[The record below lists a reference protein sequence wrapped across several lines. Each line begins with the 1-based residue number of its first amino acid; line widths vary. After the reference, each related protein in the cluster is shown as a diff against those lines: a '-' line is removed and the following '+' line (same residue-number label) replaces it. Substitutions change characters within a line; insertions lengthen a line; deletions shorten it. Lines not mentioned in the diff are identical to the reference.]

1 MTRIALLR
9 QMLRSFFMR
18 CRPSDSLVLVTD
30 LFYAAINFK
39 NFAVF
44 IIVIIIIII
53 IIVVIIIL
61 LKSRTS
67 RTQEGKR
74 PLIAF

>member
-1 MTRIALLR
+1 MCAV
-9 QMLRSFFMR
+9 
-18 CRPSDSLVLVTD
+18 PS
-30 LFYAAINFK
+30 K
-39 NFAVF
+39 
-44 IIVIIIIII
+44 VIIIIII
-53 IIVVIIIL
+53 IIIL